1 MLHKLT
7 EIFAEYCRE
16 HLANE
21 RIKFMK
27 KKLYRQSKETAN
39 GGEKWMQR
47 RYDLLSVDLDDTY
60 QNFFQRVRYREK
72 SGLAHTLLA
81 ILNSEV

>member
-39 GGEKWMQR
+39 GGEDATALR
-47 RYDLLSVDLDDTY
+47 SSLRGS
-60 QNFFQRVRYREK
+60 R
-72 SGLAHTLLA
+72 
-81 ILNSEV
+81 

>member
-1 MLHKLT
+1 
-7 EIFAEYCRE
+7 
-16 HLANE
+16 
-21 RIKFMK
+21 MK

-47 RYDLLSVDLDDTY
+47 RYGLLSVDLNDTY

>member
-1 MLHKLT
+1 
-7 EIFAEYCRE
+7 
-16 HLANE
+16 
-21 RIKFMK
+21 MK

-47 RYDLLSVDLDDTY
+47 RYGLLSVDLDDTY

-72 SGLAHTLLA
+72 SGLAHFAGNIKFGGIKNKCLQ
-81 ILNSEV
+81 IYFVFY